1 MALTR
6 SPGSSTNSLID
17 LLDPFAVLSK
27 EDRSF
32 SKVNT
37 HNIKTKS
44 EKVRPVKGGGSIIG
58 NYAL

>member
-6 SPGSSTNSLID
+6 SPASSTNSLID

-37 HNIKTKS
+37 HNIKTKP
-44 EKVRPVKGGGSIIG
+44 ER
-58 NYAL
+58 

>member
-17 LLDPFAVLSK
+17 LLDPLAVPSK

-32 SKVNT
+32 SIENVQYT
-37 HNIKTKS
+37 
-44 EKVRPVKGGGSIIG
+44 
-58 NYAL
+58 L